1 MKSGIYL
8 NKSWDSESYTG
19 FLLVSDPP
27 SMELYNQ
34 EYTTSYTMI
43 HTMSMI
49 IMIFG
54 KGVQLVSDPLDYADV
69 YTIYCNC
76 NYWFYSTNIVIRRYT
91 ELSVYVRMHDY
102 KMAGVCTES

>member
-1 MKSGIYL
+1 MGFGIL
-8 NKSWDSESYTG
+8 HRIFVG
-19 FLLVSDPP
+19 VGPP

-34 EYTTSYTMI
+34 EYMTSYTMI

-76 NYWFYSTNIVIRRYT
+76 NYWFYSINIVIGIA
-91 ELSVYVRMHDY
+91 VCVRMY
-102 KMAGVCTES
+102 A